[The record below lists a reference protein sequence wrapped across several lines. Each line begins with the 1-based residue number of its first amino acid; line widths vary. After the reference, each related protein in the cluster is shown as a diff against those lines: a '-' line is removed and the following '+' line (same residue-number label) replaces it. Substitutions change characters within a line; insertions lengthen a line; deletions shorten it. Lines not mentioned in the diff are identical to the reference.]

1 MRVCLL
7 GLLVAVMAVSQ
18 SSAAGV
24 PSQATLADMGLAG
37 LAVMSDDEALAVRGF
52 GYRSASAA
60 GQSWASVA
68 VQGGSAGSENS
79 YNAKGKKV
87 AKGHTLSF
95 AAIEVEHGGGHG
107 SKGKGGHGGGKPKSV
122 SIKAISGGSS
132 YASNRN

>member
-1 MRVCLL
+1 M
-7 GLLVAVMAVSQ
+7 VAVMAASQ
-18 SSAAGV
+18 VTAAGL

-37 LAVMSDDEALAVRGF
+37 LSVMSDDEALAVRGF

-68 VQGGSAGSENS
+68 VKGGSAGSENS

-95 AAIEVEHGGGHG
+95 AAVEVEYDGGHGGGHGGHG
-107 SKGKGGHGGGKPKSV
+107 SKGGKGCNVCKPQDV
-122 SIKAISGGSS
+122 SIRAISGGSS
-132 YASNRN
+132 YASNRH